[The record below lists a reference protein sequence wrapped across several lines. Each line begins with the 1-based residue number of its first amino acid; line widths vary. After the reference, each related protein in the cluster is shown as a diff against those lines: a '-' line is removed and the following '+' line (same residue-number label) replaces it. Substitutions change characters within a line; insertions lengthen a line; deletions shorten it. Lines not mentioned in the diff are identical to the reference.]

1 MSGANEARW
10 DGAES
15 SSIAL
20 VDAAL
25 ARIEAHDSEV
35 HALMTVLADRARET
49 ASVRDRDRE
58 AGRPMGPLHGMPVVL
73 KDNIDTA
80 GVRTTSGSLHFADNV
95 PAVDAE
101 VVRRLDAAGA
111 VLLGKASMA
120 ELAMGAGIPQ
130 NPHYPEAR
138 NPWDLDRIP
147 GGSSSGSAAAVAAD
161 MTVGALGTDT
171 GGSVRIPAAFCGVV
185 GMRPTRGRVSNRGT
199 MPVSPHFDTVGQFAR
214 RAADVAHLL
223 AAVEGYDDLDLTSM
237 RRVGDDILAELPR
250 GLESL
255 RIGVPR
261 AAFFSELDPD
271 VERALLAALVEF
283 ESAGATVRDV
293 DVSGA
298 DVMPHMTQ
306 YIRNP
311 DAIVVHSERLERA
324 PELFGGY
331 VRERL
336 RSGTSMTAVD
346 YARARAW
353 QAGWVRQ
360 FERILEDVDLI
371 VTPMVGQPAP
381 RADDPEL
388 GSRMSALTGPAN
400 AWVLAGL
407 PAASVPC
414 GFVDGMPVALQLA
427 GPAWHD
433 GRVLRAAHAFQQR
446 TDWHLRQP
454 VLSA

>member
-1 MSGANEARW
+1 VSGASGARW
-10 DGAES
+10 DGAETS
-15 SSIAL
+15 SLAL
-20 VDAAL
+20 VEAAL
-25 ARIEAHDSEV
+25 AQIAAHDGEV

-49 ASVRDRDRE
+49 AAARDRDRE
-58 AGRPMGPLHGMPVVL
+58 AGRPLGLLHGMPVVL

-95 PAVDAE
+95 PATDAE
-101 VVRRLDAAGA
+101 AVRRLDAAGA

-120 ELAMGAGIPQ
+120 EFAMGAGIPQ

-199 MPVSPHFDTVGQFAR
+199 MPVSPHFDTVGQLAH

-223 AAVEGYDDLDLTSM
+223 AAVEGYDDLDPTSD
-237 RRVGDDILAELPR
+237 RQAGDDILAELPR
-250 GLESL
+250 GVDGL

-261 AAFFSELDPD
+261 EAFFPGLHPE
-271 VERALLAALVEF
+271 VERALLAAIAEL

-293 DVSGA
+293 AVSGA
-298 DVMPHMTQ
+298 DVMPRMTQ

-311 DAIVVHSERLERA
+311 DAIVVHEERLERA

-336 RSGTSMTAVD
+336 RSGMSMTAVD

-353 QAGWVRQ
+353 QADWVRQ
-360 FERILEDVDLI
+360 FERILEDVDLLA
-371 VTPMVGQPAP
+371 TPMVGQPAP

-388 GSRMSALTGPAN
+388 GPRMSALTGPAN

-414 GFVDGMPVALQLA
+414 GFADGVPVAIQLV

-433 GRVLRAAHAFQQR
+433 GRVLRAAHAYQQR
-446 TDWHLRQP
+446 TDWHLRRP
-454 VLSA
+454 ALIG